1 MSLCWKFV
9 RRLKKRLR
17 EAIPKKVAGAV
28 AVAAKVVNAAV
39 RMMEEQRADA
49 AVRLMKVQRADAART
64 NTALH
69 LK

>member
-1 MSLCWKFV
+1 VL
-9 RRLKKRLR
+9 RLKKRLP

-39 RMMEEQRADA
+39 RMMEVQRADA
-49 AVRLMKVQRADAART
+49 AVRMMKVQRADAART
-64 NTALH
+64 STALH